1 MVYEGSIFKG
11 LDKIISKDDLRPVLG
26 VAYIDNGNIVATNAY
41 QLVKI
46 DLSFFGIAQED
57 AELLEQKC
65 IDIDTI
71 KKLGVLKSNQKWF
84 INEQGINVYK
94 ANSNK
99 VGLIYPLEDMQEIGN
114 YPNYNAIIPEH
125 PVEQSSFGVNPQFM
139 LNVER
144 VYAGHKEK
152 DESVL
157 KVVLH
162 GTNKAITMRSK
173 CGKFLG
179 LVMPINI
186 EF

>member
-1 MVYEGSIFKG
+1 MVYTGSIFKG
-11 LDKIISKDDLRPVLG
+11 LDKIISKDELRPVLG
-26 VAYIDNGNIVATNAY
+26 VAYIDKGNIVATDSF

-57 AELLEQKC
+57 ADLLEQKC

-99 VGLIYPLEDMQEIGN
+99 VGLIYPLDDIQEVGN

-125 PVEQSSFGVNPQFM
+125 SVEQSSFGVSPQFM

-152 DESVL
+152 GESVL

-173 CGKFLG
+173 CDKFLG
-179 LVMPINI
+179 LVMPVNI